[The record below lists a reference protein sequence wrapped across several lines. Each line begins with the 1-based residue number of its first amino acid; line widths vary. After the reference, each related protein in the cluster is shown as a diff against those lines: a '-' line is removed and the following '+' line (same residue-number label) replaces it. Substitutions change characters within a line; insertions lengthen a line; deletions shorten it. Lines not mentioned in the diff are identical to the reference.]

1 MRYASSKRV
10 RGQAMTEYAVV
21 VTLAALVLI
30 WSGLGTPSP
39 IQKLM
44 GAIKSFYSAFSYV
57 LSVAA

>member
-1 MRYASSKRV
+1 
-10 RGQAMTEYAVV
+10 MTEYAVV

-39 IQKLM
+39 IQRLM
-44 GAIKSFYSAFSYV
+44 SAIKSFYSAFSYV

>member
-1 MRYASSKRV
+1 MKFGSPKRA
-10 RGQAMTEYAVV
+10 RGQAMAEYAVV